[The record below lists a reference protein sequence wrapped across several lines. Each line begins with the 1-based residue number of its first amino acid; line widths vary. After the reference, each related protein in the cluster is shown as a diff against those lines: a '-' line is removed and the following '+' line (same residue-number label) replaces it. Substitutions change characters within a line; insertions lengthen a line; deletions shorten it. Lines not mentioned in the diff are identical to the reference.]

1 MSVLWSLLSLPLAPI
16 RGTVWLAEQVLE
28 EAERQH
34 YDPRVVRRKREAG
47 AQARAAGRI
56 SPEEAGARER
66 ELIGRLIEARRRA
79 VVEE

>member
-1 MSVLWSLLSLPLAPI
+1 MSPLLSLLSLPLAPI
-16 RGTVWLAEQVLE
+16 RATTWIAERVLE

-34 YDPRVVRRKREAG
+34 YDPAVVRRKLEEVAH
-47 AQARAAGRI
+47 ARDTGQIAA
-56 SPEEAGARER
+56 EDADALER

>member
-34 YDPRVVRRKREAG
+34 YDPGVVRRKLEEV
-47 AQARAAGRI
+47 AQARDAGMI
-56 SPEEAGARER
+56 SPEDADALER